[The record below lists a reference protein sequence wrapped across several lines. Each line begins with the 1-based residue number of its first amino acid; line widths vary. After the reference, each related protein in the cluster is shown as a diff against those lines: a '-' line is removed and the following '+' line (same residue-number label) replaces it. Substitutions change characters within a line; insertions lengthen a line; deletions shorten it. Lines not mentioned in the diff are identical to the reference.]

1 MSDPVL
7 LDVDDGVA
15 TITLN
20 RPAKRNALSE
30 GISHG
35 ILDALAE
42 LEEHGD
48 ARCLVVTGTQGSFCA
63 GGDVGSMGD
72 RIDGEPTLHESVRGI
87 RDVTSRVLEDL
98 HEFYLPTVAKI
109 DGVAFGAGANLALA
123 CDVQLASADAVISF
137 GFRQVGLGVDTG
149 TSFFLPRAVGSNTA
163 KELVFTGELV
173 DADRAEEIGL
183 VNHVYP
189 AEEFDERVD
198 EFIEPIA
205 NGPTVGLRASKQALI
220 RGFERDISDAM
231 AFEAAAQAAVFESAD
246 HAEGA
251 SAFLEGREA
260 EFEGR

>member
-1 MSDPVL
+1 MTEPVR

-20 RPAKRNALSE
+20 RPEKRNALSE
-30 GISHG
+30 AVSRG
-35 ILDALAE
+35 ILDSLAE
-42 LEEHGD
+42 LEDRGD

-87 RDVTSRVLEDL
+87 RDVTSRVMVDL
-98 HEFYLPTVAKI
+98 HEFYLPTIAKI

-123 CDVQLASADAVISF
+123 CDLQLASSDALISF

-149 TSFFLPRAVGSNTA
+149 TSYFLPRAVGSNTA

-173 DADRAEEIGL
+173 EAERAESIGL

-198 EFIEPIA
+198 EFVEPIA
-205 NGPTVGLRASKQALI
+205 EGPTVGLRASKQALI
-220 RGFERDISDAM
+220 RGFERDVSDAM

-251 SAFLEGREA
+251 SAFLEGRDA
-260 EFEGR
+260 DFKGR